1 MQLTVVLCATLTR
14 QLRTSPN
21 ASIIN
26 ISATLHLYATHWQS
40 HASAAKAAID
50 SLTRSLALE
59 WSPLH
64 IRVNGV
70 APGPIADTA
79 GAAKL
84 WRGDDTAGQP
94 SMADMIPLGVM
105 GAKWDIAMA
114 VLWLVGEGGRWVSG
128 QTVVVDGGALMWR
141 PTWAKKEEVRAF
153 AQAMEKKSR
162 GQGVAKAKL

>member
-1 MQLTVVLCATLTR
+1 MSSL
-14 QLRTSPN
+14 QLRSSSH

-79 GAAKL
+79 GATKL
-84 WRGDDTAGQP
+84 FQTDSHSTGGPQL
-94 SMADMIPLGVM
+94 SDMIPLGVM
-105 GAKWDIAMA
+105 GEKWDIAMA
-114 VLWLVGEGGRWVSG
+114 VLYLVGNAGRWVSG
-128 QTVVVDGGALMWR
+128 QTLVVDGGALVWR
-141 PTWAKKEEVRAF
+141 PPWAKKEEVRAF
-153 AQAMEKKSR
+153 AKAVESKSKNA
-162 GQGVAKAKL
+162 GLAKAKL